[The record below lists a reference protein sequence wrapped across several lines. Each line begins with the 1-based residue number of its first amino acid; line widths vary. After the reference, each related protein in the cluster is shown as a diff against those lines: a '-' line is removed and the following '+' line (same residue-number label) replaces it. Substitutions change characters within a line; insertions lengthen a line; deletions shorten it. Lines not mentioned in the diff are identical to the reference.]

1 MIPTPKPATAPKPP
15 IMWTIIPMPGIAF
28 QAWADGS
35 IKIQF
40 PAERAE
46 EVLEHMKAMVGIMEQ
61 GAHMIKNPPKKCPGC
76 RGQGQIIVKNGN
88 ERNQEVCPQCSGS
101 GMKGLLQPALPVN
114 PAKLMTRNVG
124 HTTPLHAPSQVPLLP
139 HQTEVDPKIKNET
152 VIEKTAPELREVDA
166 EDLEEFTD

>member
-1 MIPTPKPATAPKPP
+1 MFPPPKPAAAQKPP
-15 IMWTIIPMPGIAF
+15 VMWTIMPMPGIAF

-40 PAERAE
+40 PADRAE
-46 EVLEHMKAMVGIMEQ
+46 EVLEHFKTMIGIMEQ

-76 RGQGQIIVKNGN
+76 RGQGQIVVKNGN
-88 ERNQEVCPQCSGS
+88 ERTQEPCPQCKGS
-101 GMKGLLQPALPVN
+101 GMKGLLIPTQSLPVS

-124 HTTPLHAPSQVPLLP
+124 HTTPLPEPLLP
-139 HQTEVDPKIKNET
+139 HQTEVDPQLKNET
-152 VIEKTAPELREVDA
+152 TFEPPTTQLREVDK

>member
-46 EVLEHMKAMVGIMEQ
+46 EVLEHFKQMLTIMEQ

-76 RGQGQIIVKNGN
+76 RGQGQVIVKNGN

-101 GMKGLLQPALPVN
+101 GMKGLITPRLPVN
-114 PAKLMTRNVG
+114 PATLMTRNVG
-124 HTTPLHAPSQVPLLP
+124 HTPPLSTPLLP
-139 HQTEVDPKIKNET
+139 HQTEVDPKLKNET
-152 VIEKTAPELREVDA
+152 VFEKPPTELREIDA